1 MPRANLTL
9 QLDVEV
15 IRRVRVV
22 AAERGTSVS
31 ALAAQELIRLAQEE
45 DRYRQARLR
54 AEALLA
60 RAEPRGGR
68 RWTRDELYDRA
79 ALRDT

>member
-60 RAEPRGGR
+60 EAEPRGGR

-79 ALRDT
+79 ALRDA